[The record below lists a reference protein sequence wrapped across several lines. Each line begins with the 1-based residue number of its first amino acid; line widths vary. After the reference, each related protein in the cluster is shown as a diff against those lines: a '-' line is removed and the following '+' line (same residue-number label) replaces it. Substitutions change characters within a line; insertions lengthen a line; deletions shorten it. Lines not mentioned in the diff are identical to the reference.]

1 MTVPINFRPE
11 AVEEIDATFQWYEE
25 QRGGLGE
32 EFFSAF
38 LSQLDRIRENPE
50 GWAVLYRKIRACPM
64 RRFPYVIYYSC
75 TTRRD
80 QCYCR
85 STRAQESARLAAKS
99 IAVGERRAPGAD
111 YETHGWVWLF
121 LRKPELKTTA
131 EAR

>member
-38 LSQLDRIRENPE
+38 LSQLDRIREHPE

-64 RRFPYVIYYSC
+64 RRLC
-75 TTRRD
+75 
-80 QCYCR
+80 
-85 STRAQESARLAAKS
+85 
-99 IAVGERRAPGAD
+99 
-111 YETHGWVWLF
+111 LF
-121 LRKPELKTTA
+121 AFQMRYQLPE
-131 EAR
+131 